1 MYPLNVM
8 PMDSL
13 ATPTCSCIYRSDQL
27 LRKSEL
33 SFEVLIIT
41 EKENIWISK

>member
-1 MYPLNVM
+1 MCPLNVI
-8 PMDSL
+8 PVDSL
-13 ATPTCSCIYRSDQL
+13 ATPICPCIYRSDQL

-33 SFEVLIIT
+33 SFGLLIMT